1 MPSATTNSRSR
12 RRNLGWFLAS
22 LGLGVCFALPAI
34 ATDQAAFAKTARDE
48 FLEAKANYQAHT
60 DDTELTWK
68 FARTA
73 FDFADYATNNNQR
86 AALANEGIN
95 ACRKALE
102 HATNSA
108 PLHYYLSLN
117 LGQLARTK
125 SLGALKL
132 VGQMEREFNAA
143 RQLDEHINYAGPD
156 RGLGLLYRDAP
167 SFGSI
172 GSRTKARQHLMR
184 MVELEPN
191 YPENRLLLA
200 ETLARWGDNDAALEQ
215 VKALEKLWDAAHA
228 QFQGDAWAS
237 SWDDWNDRFQKL
249 KKHLEPDGK
258 G

>member
-1 MPSATTNSRSR
+1 
-12 RRNLGWFLAS
+12 LAS
-22 LGLGVCFALPAI
+22 IGLILAFTQPAI
-34 ATDQAAFAKTARDE
+34 ADQTAFATTARDA
-48 FLEAKANYQAHT
+48 FLQAKTNYQAHAG
-60 DDTELTWK
+60 DIELTWK
-68 FARTA
+68 FARAA
-73 FDFADYATNNNQR
+73 FDCADYATNNNER
-86 AALANEGIN
+86 ASLANEGIN

-172 GSRTKARQHLMR
+172 GSRTKARDHLMR
-184 MVELEPN
+184 VVELAPN

-200 ETLARWGDNDAALEQ
+200 ETLSRWGDNDRALEQ

-228 QFQGDAWAS
+228 QFQGEAWAS
-237 SWDDWNDRFQKL
+237 SWDDWNDRLQKL

-258 G
+258 S